1 MEAKNLLK
9 FPNNGKP
16 LARFITFPGAESIG
30 YWRMGMPF
38 VGVHKLGVYGMIS
51 DKLLSRYE
59 VQADDKKNGTR
70 TLVVATHL
78 TYLDA
83 EKTLE
88 TLKTYEK
95 GSIRVVI
102 DVDDYVWR
110 ADILRLTSKQKQQFS
125 DTLRAAT
132 VVTTTTE
139 YLQKKIKEHSG
150 VQAWIVPNTIP
161 EAEFRLPQ
169 PRKDGEKLRVIY
181 TGAFQHSSEWP
192 MLKEMIERTADF
204 AKWILFYGRTK
215 DKSGFENYVVP
226 EPLKDLKNIEWQV
239 PQDAQFFLRTA
250 YNTIPHVAVAPLAM
264 TFTNLAKSD
273 LKILEAGAL
282 GCAVITQD
290 LKPYK
295 DWGHKVEFVDGFVD
309 KLKELNENEA
319 LRFQIAEEAT
329 NYAWER
335 RLESAQYLG
344 KLYAAYTYGQ

>member
-1 MEAKNLLK
+1 MAKNILK

-16 LARFITFPGAESIG
+16 LARFVTFPQAESIG

-38 VGVHKLGVYGMIS
+38 VGVHKLGVYGQIETS
-51 DKLLSRYE
+51 LPAKFQVE
-59 VQADDKKNGTR
+59 ADDKKKGTR

-78 TYLDA
+78 TYLDS

-95 GSIRVVI
+95 GSIRTVI

-110 ADILRLTSKQKQQFS
+110 ADILRLTSKQKQLFT

-150 VQAWIVPNTIP
+150 VQAWIVPNAIP
-161 EAEFRLPQ
+161 EAEFRPPQ
-169 PRKDGEKLRVIY
+169 TREDGEKLRVIY
-181 TGAFQHSSEWP
+181 TGAFQHTTEWP

-204 AKWILFYGRTK
+204 ATWVLFYGRTK
-215 DKSGFENYVVP
+215 DKVGFENYVVP
-226 EPLKDLKNIEWQV
+226 AELQHVQNIEWQV

-250 YNTIPHVAVAPLAM
+250 YNTKPHIAVAPLAT

-282 GCAVITQD
+282 GCAVIAQD
-290 LKPYK
+290 LLPYN
-295 DWGHKVEFVDGFVD
+295 DWTHTVDSVEGFVE
-309 KLKELNENEA
+309 KLRELNNDEE